1 MPLQKEPSVSQ
12 VYHVEVKSSVKERFS
27 LSDRLVRPI
36 ALTPILSES
45 EMRDIMATIL
55 QQRGFQETA
64 PNQWTAQGNQ
74 GETIIYDL
82 EKMEMQATLE
92 QEKILQTDV
101 QAKGS
106 AYDKKSNAKEN
117 ARQALLLEEAK
128 ARDNL
133 KREAE
138 TIQRQLTQNLLDTE
152 QERLH
157 SAHQI
162 LQEVYA
168 ESLKR
173 KARQLG
179 EVMDIRESTSQG
191 QYELVIRVS
200 R

>member
-1 MPLQKEPSVSQ
+1 MSQ

>member
-45 EMRDIMATIL
+45 EMRDIMATVL

-74 GETIIYDL
+74 GETITYDL
-82 EKMEMQATLE
+82 EKMEMQASLE
-92 QEKILQTDV
+92 QEKILKTDV
-101 QAKGS
+101 QATGY
-106 AYDKKSNAKEN
+106 AYDRKSNAQEN

-138 TIQRQLTQNLLDTE
+138 TIQRQITQSLLDAE
-152 QERLH
+152 QERLQN
-157 SAHQI
+157 AHQI

-179 EVMDIRESTSQG
+179 EVLDIRESTSQG
-191 QYELVIRVS
+191 QYELVIRVA